1 MGEHRRGR
9 ARGALGVALAL
20 AAWHGQASAQAPT
33 NSPAAL
39 DVLVRQ
45 AERWLSQDRTELAAP
60 AVERALAVAPDDPA
74 VLSVAA
80 RLEVARGNREAAN
93 AFLARLR
100 TVGGSSEQQS
110 QAEGAVRGASLD
122 RAAIDE
128 ARRLAREGR
137 TEAAAQRYRQIFGAQ
152 GPTEPYALEYYQTL
166 SGTDAGAAEGQRGL
180 AALAAR
186 PGATDRMR
194 LAHAQALTYS
204 AATRAEG
211 IRRLGELAGRPEIG
225 AEARQSWQAALG
237 FAGNDPAAAPAVEA
251 YLQRF
256 PDDAEMRRRLEAL
269 RAAPQATPTD
279 PNAVVRQSAFARL
292 DAGGVGEAA
301 RGFEA
306 ALAADPN
313 DADALGGLGVVRLRQ
328 GNNPEA
334 RRLLERAVAADPS
347 RAQQWQRALDA
358 ASYSGDLAEAQAK
371 LRRNDLDGAD
381 VAARRAAMREVNDRS
396 DAELVLGE
404 LALRRNDP
412 QGAEA
417 RFRTALSRRPGFG
430 AAQQGLN
437 AALRAQGRPA
447 AFALP
452 QPASSAPTSPG
463 NAQANAYRA
472 EAGRTADAAAA
483 AALLRNAVAAAP
495 EDPWTRLDL
504 ARALRRQGR
513 GAEARAVVDELAARD
528 SGADATFAA
537 ALLAEEDNRL
547 ADADLLLSRI
557 PPQRRSPDMS
567 RLAARIRGQ
576 REVAS
581 AAALLPMSP
590 IEGRS
595 RLLTLAARPDPTGST
610 AVAVI
615 KALGEANDR
624 AGAAEAA
631 RVALANRAGTAMAA
645 RIAIAGALLG
655 VGLEAEA
662 TALAGEAELSG
673 ATAEQRRDL
682 AAIRSGAA
690 IRASDRLNEAGD
702 QANAFERLRPVLA
715 DDPANSDAGLALSR
729 LYLGARRPE
738 DALRVAEAV
747 LVRDPR
753 NLEARRAAVE
763 AALAIGDRTRAE
775 GLLAGAQANS
785 PRDSRV
791 ALLEA
796 RVARASG
803 DEARAR
809 RALEM
814 AETQRAAELGGS
826 ARAASAAPAAVP
838 VAGLANPFAR
848 TSLGATTAPAAIAQP
863 SDPIMRQIAAEAGAL
878 RAETGTLL
886 TGAITGRVRSGDA
899 GLDRLRELGAT
910 FQGEISPGSLGGRLT
925 ASVQP
930 VTIESGSPSTSVQA
944 LRRYGSNAV
953 DTSLADRASTLA
965 SARGTSASGVA
976 LALNYVRNDWLKVD
990 VGTTPLGFRNSN
1002 IVGGIELAPA
1012 LSDRLRLRF
1021 AGERR
1026 AVTDSL
1032 LSWAGAV
1039 DDRTGARWGSVMR
1052 TVGRGQV
1059 EVPIGAGFA
1068 YAGGGYASFDGEGVA
1083 NNTRV
1088 EAGAGL
1094 SMPLVKTASG
1104 ELTGGVDLVY
1114 FGYDRNLRYFTL
1126 GHGGYF
1132 SPQQYTALNI
1142 PVDYR
1147 GRAGDVTYR
1156 VGATA
1161 GYAAYREDRAPLF
1174 PNNPALQSQAE
1185 ALATSSA
1192 GSGAPFNAFYAGQS
1206 QSGFVGGVRAE
1217 LDWAISPGLTLGG
1230 AVRYDKA
1237 ANFDETR
1244 VLLRLQNRF

>member
-1 MGEHRRGR
+1 MGELRRGR
-9 ARGALGVALAL
+9 ARGALGIALAL
-20 AAWHGQASAQAPT
+20 AAWHGPASAQAPSI
-33 NSPAAL
+33 SPTAL
-39 DVLVRQ
+39 EMLVRQ
-45 AERWLSQDRTELAAP
+45 AERWLSQDRVELAAP
-60 AVERALAVAPDDPA
+60 SVERALAAAPDNPA

-80 RLEVARGNREAAN
+80 RLEVARGNRDAAS

-100 TVGGSSEQQS
+100 AAGASSEQQS

-122 RAAIDE
+122 RGTIEE

-137 TEAAAQRYRQIFGAQ
+137 TEAAAQRYRQVFGGQ
-152 GPTEPYALEYYQTL
+152 GPTDAYALEYYQTL
-166 SGTDAGAAEGQRGL
+166 SGTEAGSAEGQRGL

-186 PGATDRMR
+186 PGATDRTR

-211 IRRLGELAGRPEIG
+211 IRRLAELADRPEV
-225 AEARQSWQAALG
+225 AREARQSWQAAIG

-256 PDDAEMRRRLEAL
+256 PDDADLRRRLETL
-269 RAAPQATPTD
+269 KVAPAD
-279 PNAVVRQSAFARL
+279 PNAVARQSAFARL
-292 DAGGVGEAA
+292 DTGGITDAA

-306 ALAADPN
+306 LIAANPN

-328 GNNPEA
+328 GNNQEA

-347 RAQQWQRALDA
+347 RAPQWQRALDA
-358 ASYSGDLAEAQAK
+358 ASYPGDLAEAQAK

-381 VAARRAAMREVNDRS
+381 GAARRASLREVDDRS
-396 DAELVLGE
+396 DAELLLGE

-417 RFRTALSRRPGFG
+417 RFRAALGRRPGFG

-437 AALRAQGRPA
+437 AALRAQGRPP

-452 QPASSAPTSPG
+452 RPAPSAPASAA

-472 EAGRTADAAAA
+472 EAARTADPAAA

-513 GAEARAVVDELAARD
+513 GADARAVVEELAARD
-528 SGADATFAA
+528 GGADAAFAA

-547 ADADLLLSRI
+547 ADADALLSRI

-576 REVAS
+576 REVAA
-581 AAALLPMSP
+581 AAALLPVSP
-590 IEGRS
+590 ADGRS
-595 RLLTLAARPDPTGST
+595 RLLTLAARPDPTAST
-610 AVAVI
+610 AVAAI
-615 KALGEANDR
+615 RALGEANDR

-631 RVALANRAGTAMAA
+631 RVALANRTGTGTAA

-655 VGLEAEA
+655 AGLEPEA

-690 IRASDRLNEAGD
+690 IRAADRLNEAGD

-715 DDPANSDAGLALSR
+715 DDPANGDAGLALSR

-763 AALAIGDRTRAE
+763 AALAIGDRARAE

-785 PRDSRV
+785 SRDSRV

-809 RALEM
+809 RALEA
-814 AETQRAAELGGS
+814 AETQRTAELGGS
-826 ARAASAAPAAVP
+826 ARAAAATPAAVP
-838 VAGLANPFAR
+838 LAGLANPFAR
-848 TSLGATTAPAAIAQP
+848 TSLAATGGPAAIAQP
-863 SDPIMRQIAAEAGAL
+863 SDPIMRQIAAETAAL

-886 TGAITGRVRSGDA
+886 TGAIAGRIRSGDA

-910 FQGEISPGSLGGRLT
+910 LQGEISPGSLGGRLT

-930 VTIESGSPSTSVQA
+930 VTIESGSPRADVQA
-944 LRRYGSNAV
+944 LRRYGTNAL
-953 DTSLADRASTLA
+953 DTSLAGRTAALA
-965 SARGTSASGVA
+965 SARDTGASGVA
-976 LALNYVRNDWLKVD
+976 LALNYVRSDWLKVD

-1012 LSDRLRLRF
+1012 LSDRLRLRV

-1052 TVGRGQV
+1052 TVGRAQV

-1094 SMPLVKTASG
+1094 SMPIVKTASG

-1174 PNNPALQSQAE
+1174 PNSPALQSQAE